1 MRCREA
7 KRRLNSTGGIDE
19 ELRKHLDG
27 CPECSREVT
36 AWRLLDSALKYA
48 RGEEEKP
55 ATPFPDIRGRMAAH
69 VGRENEKED
78 SIMSKVKNQIAN
90 HPRFSIGLVVA
101 VCVFAFVVLVPF
113 SYDRTVGYNVAYT
126 GLDSKYDLPPEMLT
140 EVLTSLGYEQAR
152 VELTQNGSYLDYR
165 ITGLPSETAAREASV
180 AFSSLTGYSG
190 EPVMTLVAKKTS
202 ASLYAQA
209 RDKLIK
215 IEVETEG
222 KSEAEI
228 KAEIEDKLREQ
239 GLANPDVTV
248 TIKPDGMRE
257 IKVGIQDSSETGMKE
272 KQIEIICPEDQPII
286 KIEEPSLEISVD
298 SKDKTDE
305 QIKEEIRQK
314 LAAEGVQ
321 DADISVTTDSSG
333 ERKIE
338 IEVKKEDCQ
347 P

>member
-1 MRCREA
+1 M
-7 KRRLNSTGGIDE
+7 
-19 ELRKHLDG
+19 
-27 CPECSREVT
+27 
-36 AWRLLDSALKYA
+36 
-48 RGEEEKP
+48 
-55 ATPFPDIRGRMAAH
+55 
-69 VGRENEKED
+69 
-78 SIMSKVKNQIAN
+78 
-90 HPRFSIGLVVA
+90 VA

>member
-7 KRRLNSTGGIDE
+7 KRRLNRTDEIDE

-27 CPECSREVT
+27 CPACSREVA
-36 AWRLLDSALKYA
+36 AWRLLNSVLESA
-48 RGEEEKP
+48 RGEKEPPPTLFRE
-55 ATPFPDIRGRMAAH
+55 IRARMAAH
-69 VGRENEKED
+69 IGREKEKED

-113 SYDRTVGYNVAYT
+113 SYDRTVGYNLAYT

-140 EVLTSLGYEQAR
+140 EILTSLGYGQAG
-152 VELTQNGSYLDYR
+152 VQLAKNGSHLDYR
-165 ITGLPSETAAREASV
+165 ITGLPSRTAAREAST
-180 AFSSLTGYSG
+180 AFLSLTGYSG
-190 EPVMTLVAKKTS
+190 EPVMTLVARKTS
-202 ASLYAQA
+202 ASLYAQV
-209 RDKLIK
+209 RDRLIE
-215 IEVETEG
+215 IEVQSAG

-228 KAEIEDKLREQ
+228 RAEIEEKLRDQ

-257 IKVGIQDSSETGMKE
+257 IKIGIQDSSETGMKE

-314 LAAEGVQ
+314 LAAEGMQ
-321 DADISVTTDSSG
+321 DIDVSVTTDSNGS
-333 ERKIE
+333 RRIE
-338 IEVKKEDCQ
+338 IKAGKEDCQ

>member
-7 KRRLNSTGGIDE
+7 KRRLNKTGGIDG
-19 ELRKHLDG
+19 ELREHLDG
-27 CPECSREVT
+27 CPECSRE
-36 AWRLLDSALKYA
+36 AAARRLIDSALEAA
-48 RGEEEKP
+48 RNDRTESE
-55 ATPFPDIRGRMAAH
+55 TPFPVIRARIAADIGRQ
-69 VGRENEKED
+69 NEKED
-78 SIMSKVKNQIAN
+78 SIMAKVQNQIAS
-90 HPRFSIGLVVA
+90 HRRFSIALVVA
-101 VCVFAFVVLVPF
+101 VAVFAFIVLVPF
-113 SYDRTVGYNVAYT
+113 SYDRTVGYNLAYT
-126 GLDSKYDLPPEMLT
+126 GLDSEYDLPPEMLT
-140 EVLTSLGYEQAR
+140 DVLTTLGYRQAR
-152 VELTQNGSYLDYR
+152 VELTQNGSYLDYS
-165 ITGLPSETAAREASV
+165 IIGLPSSTAAKEASA
-180 AFSSLTGYSG
+180 AFTSLTGYSG
-190 EPVMTLVAKKTS
+190 EPVITLVVTKTS
-202 ASLYAQA
+202 ASLYAQV

-215 IEVETEG
+215 IEVEGEG

-257 IKVGIQDSSETGMKE
+257 IKIGVQESTETGMKE
-272 KQIEIICPEDQPII
+272 KQIEIVCPEDQPII

-305 QIKEEIRQK
+305 QIREEIRQK

-333 ERKIE
+333 ERRIE
-338 IEVKKEDCQ
+338 IEVKKEDCE